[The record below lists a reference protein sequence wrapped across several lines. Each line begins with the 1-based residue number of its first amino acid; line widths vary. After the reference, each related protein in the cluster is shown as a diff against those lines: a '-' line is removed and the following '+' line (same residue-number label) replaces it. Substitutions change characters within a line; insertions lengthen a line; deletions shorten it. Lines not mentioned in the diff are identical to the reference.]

1 MMTLGRHTN
10 HALPPSTEDR
20 DDEIVQFGRLP
31 WRLPRSDAD
40 LLCNPATAG
49 RIYTWL
55 QLSAGTGL
63 EIARAVLAEAV
74 RGPARKHLIRRGED
88 YDGRANIEVPIHAAA
103 PDGSVLP
110 PLVVELELCDADE
123 VLLAFARHM
132 IDAGI
137 LELQPIIR
145 YVPDPDP
152 IIIGWS
158 TTFPPKCQVQ
168 GALQVCWSEHGLWMR
183 LSKYVSS

>member
-1 MMTLGRHTN
+1 MTLGRYTN
-10 HALPPSTEDR
+10 HALPPSTEGGDR
-20 DDEIVQFGRLP
+20 DIVHVGRLP
-31 WRLPRSDAD
+31 CRLSRSDAD

-49 RIYTWL
+49 RIYTKL
-55 QLSAGTGL
+55 QLSTRGGL

-74 RGPARKHLIRRGED
+74 CGPARKQLIKPDED
-88 YDGRANIEVPIHAAA
+88 CDGRANIEVPIHAAA
-103 PDGSVLP
+103 PDGSALP